1 MCKVIFTL
9 YSTIHIQYTILYTY
23 YIQYTIHIQYMQLLY
38 SPNLEEDLR
47 PSLVLELQVAV
58 NCHLVIHIEPK
69 SLEE

>member
-1 MCKVIFTL
+1 MCQVIFTL

-23 YIQYTIHIQYMQLLY
+23 YIQYTIQYAIHIHIQYMQLLY

-58 NCHLVIHIEPK
+58 YCHLGDTH
-69 SLEE
+69 